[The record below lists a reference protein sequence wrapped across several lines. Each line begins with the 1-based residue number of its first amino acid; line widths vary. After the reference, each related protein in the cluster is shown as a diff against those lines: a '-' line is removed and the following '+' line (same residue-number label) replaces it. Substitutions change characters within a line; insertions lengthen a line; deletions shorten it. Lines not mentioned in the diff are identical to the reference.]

1 MSLTE
6 TVLKMRFIILFV
18 LSICAIHGFSQSN
31 HAMPPGNSKPFV
43 LGEIDELPSKFLNEK
58 RILNIYLPDEYN
70 TRDTTTY
77 PVVYFLD
84 GGADEDFVH
93 IVGLYQFNSFPWINR
108 VPKSIVVGI
117 ANTDRKKDF
126 TYPTTLDADK
136 KLYPASGH
144 SDQFIRFLQQELQ
157 PYIKKKFRTNASRT
171 LIGESL
177 GGLLAAEILLKQPTL
192 FNQYII
198 VSPVCG
204 GTMVLC

>member
-31 HAMPPGNSKPFV
+31 HAISPSNSKPFV

-77 PVVYFLD
+77 SVVYLLD

-108 VPKSIVVGI
+108 IPKSIVVGI
-117 ANTDRKKDF
+117 ANTDRKRDF
-126 TYPTTLDADK
+126 TYPTTIVKDK
-136 KLYPASGH
+136 QLLPSSGG
-144 SDQFIRFLQQELQ
+144 SAKFMSFIEQ
-157 PYIKKKFRTNASRT
+157 
-171 LIGESL
+171 
-177 GGLLAAEILLKQPTL
+177 
-192 FNQYII
+192 
-198 VSPVCG
+198 
-204 GTMVLC
+204 